1 MFKSIAQDVKQQFAF
16 GNRITRLI
24 IFNTAIFIVV
34 NLIRLFYT
42 IGSGF
47 NPSGGFNQFLKYLA
61 LSSDLSFDFTHPW
74 VFLTHMFLHLGFFHF
89 LFNMLFLYWF
99 GRILGD
105 FLGDH
110 RIYPVYLLAGATGAI
125 VFLIAAPF
133 SGASMAYGASA
144 AVMGIV
150 AAAGTIAP
158 DFNIRLMFI
167 GNVRLKYIVLILIA
181 LDVFALG
188 SMSNFGGHIA
198 HLGGAL
204 FGFLFIKML
213 QRGSDISEPVNKL
226 FGWFQSLVSNDPS
239 PRKKKSTMYA
249 RHIRQGQSKAQGRRS
264 SDRSPR
270 PDDHQKRLDVILEKI
285 KEEGYDSLSPEEKE
299 FLFQASK
306 K

>member
-24 IFNTAIFIVV
+24 IFNAAVFVVV
-34 NLIRLFYT
+34 NLVSLFYT
-42 IGSGF
+42 ISSGF
-47 NPSGGFNQFLKYLA
+47 NPGGGSNAFLKYLA
-61 LSSDLSFDFTHPW
+61 LSADLSFDFAHPW
-74 VFLTHMFLHLGFFHF
+74 VFLTHMFLHVGFFHF
-89 LFNMLFLYWF
+89 LFNMLFLFWF

-110 RIYPVYLLAGATGAI
+110 RIYPVYLLSGITGAI

-133 SGASMAYGASA
+133 SHAAMAYGASA

-158 DFNIRLMFI
+158 DFNMRLMFI
-167 GNVRLKYIVLILIA
+167 GNVRLKYIVLVLIG

-188 SMSNFGGHIA
+188 SMANFGGHIA

-204 FGFLFIKML
+204 FGFIFVSML

-226 FGWFQSLVSNDPS
+226 FGWLQSLVSNEPGS
-239 PRKKKSTMYA
+239 RNKKKKSPMFA
-249 RHIRQGQSKAQGRRS
+249 RHIRQNKGQHS
-264 SDRSPR
+264 SDRSR
-270 PDDHQKRLDVILEKI
+270 KQNDHQEQLDVILEKI
-285 KEEGYDSLSPEEKE
+285 KVAGYESLTTEEKE

>member
-24 IFNTAIFIVV
+24 LFNTAVFVAV
-34 NLIRLFYT
+34 NLVRLFYT
-42 IGSGF
+42 IASGF
-47 NPSGGFNQFLKYLA
+47 NPGSGFDGFLKYLS
-61 LSSDLSFDFTHPW
+61 LSADLTFDFTHPW
-74 VFLTHMFLHLGFFHF
+74 VFLTHMFLHIGFFHF
-89 LFNMLFLYWF
+89 AFNMLFLYWF

-110 RIYPVYLLAGATGAI
+110 RIYPIYLLAGLAGAI
-125 VFLIAAPF
+125 IFMIAAPF
-133 SGASMAYGASA
+133 SQASMAYGASA

-158 DFNIRLMFI
+158 DYNMRLMFI
-167 GNVRLKYIVLILIA
+167 GDVRLKYIVLVLIA

-188 SMSNFGGHIA
+188 SMANFGGHIA
-198 HLGGAL
+198 HLGGAA
-204 FGFLFIKML
+204 FGFVFVVML

-226 FGWFQSLVSNDPS
+226 FGWFQSLVSDDT
-239 PRKKKSTMYA
+239 RGQKKKKKKKSPMFA
-249 RHIRQGQSKAQGRRS
+249 RHVRQSKGQQRS
-264 SDRSPR
+264 DHSPKQS
-270 PDDHQKRLDVILEKI
+270 DHQEELDVILEKI
-285 KEEGYDSLSPEEKE
+285 KEAGYDSLTAEEKE

>member
-1 MFKSIAQDVKQQFAF
+1 MLRSIAQDVKQQFAF

-24 IFNTAIFIVV
+24 IFNTAIFVVV

-42 IGSGF
+42 ITSGF
-47 NPSGGFNQFLKYLA
+47 NPEGGFNEFLKFLA
-61 LSSDLSFDFTHPW
+61 LSADLSFDFTHPW
-74 VFLTHMFLHLGFFHF
+74 VFLTHMFLHIGFFHF
-89 LFNMLFLYWF
+89 LFNMLFLFWF

-110 RIYPVYLLAGATGAI
+110 RIYPVYLLSGIAGAI
-125 VFLIAAPF
+125 IFLIAAPF
-133 SGASMAYGASA
+133 SQAAMAYGASA

-158 DFNIRLMFI
+158 DFSMRLMFI
-167 GNVRLKYIVLILIA
+167 GNVRLKYIVLVLIA

-188 SMSNFGGHIA
+188 SMANFGGHIA

-204 FGFLFIKML
+204 FGFVFVAML
-213 QRGSDISEPVNKL
+213 QRGSDISEPVNRL
-226 FGWFQSLVSNDPS
+226 FGWLQSLVSNKPR
-239 PRKKKSTMYA
+239 PRKKKKTSPMFA
-249 RHIRQGQSKAQGRRS
+249 RHIRQSKGQRS
-264 SDRSPR
+264 SDVSQKQS
-270 PDDHQKRLDVILEKI
+270 DHQQRLDVILEKI
-285 KEEGYDSLSPEEKE
+285 KDAGYESLSEEEKE

>member
-24 IFNTAIFIVV
+24 LFNTAVFVAVNIV
-34 NLIRLFYT
+34 RLVYT
-42 IGSGF
+42 MAAGF
-47 NPSGGFNQFLKYLA
+47 EPASGFNQFLKYLS
-61 LSSDLSFDFTHPW
+61 LSADLSFDFTHPW
-74 VFLTHMFLHLGFFHF
+74 VFLTHMFLHIGFFHF
-89 LFNMLFLYWF
+89 AFNMLFLFWF

-110 RIYPVYLLAGATGAI
+110 RIYPVYLLSGITGAI

-133 SGASMAYGASA
+133 SHAAMAYGASA

-158 DFNIRLMFI
+158 DFNMRLMFI
-167 GNVRLKYIVLILIA
+167 GNVRLKYIVLVLIA

-188 SMSNFGGHIA
+188 SMANFGGHIA

-204 FGFLFIKML
+204 FGFVFVAML

-226 FGWFQSLVSNDPS
+226 FGWLQSLVSNDS
-239 PRKKKSTMYA
+239 RMQKKKKKSPMFA
-249 RHIRQGQSKAQGRRS
+249 RHVRQSKGRQS
-264 SDRSPR
+264 SDSS
-270 PDDHQKRLDVILEKI
+270 QKQKSGYQEELDVILEKI
-285 KEEGYDSLSPEEKE
+285 KEAGYESLTAEEKE